1 MPERFGGFW
10 VVHTCFSRW
19 SPSEVWEKVFH
30 PLAEDSDKEYAII
43 NTEIVRA
50 HQHNAGGED
59 SYAEQED
66 IGLSIGGFCTLPILP
81 KLLREKLGLKPRP

>member
-50 HQHNAGGED
+50 HQHSAGGGRQLRRTGR
-59 SYAEQED
+59 YWPKYW
-66 IGLSIGGFCTLPILP
+66 GILHP
-81 KLLREKLGLKPRP
+81 SHTPQTS